1 MLDPTQPASPPLAS
15 RRARL
20 SAVPRHRLAI
30 LFVFLLLSIT
40 VYPYAESS
48 TLGYY
53 TFRILGSFII
63 LLTVYAVT
71 SRRNLVVLLL
81 CLAVP
86 SLLQRILLLPSGAVA
101 LVNRLLSLVFD
112 AIVLAILFRRV
123 YSEQKPTSETIFGA
137 LSIYLLLG
145 FVFASV
151 YSLIVSLQPNAFFLD
166 PVTNLHQVPDRFDFI
181 YFSFGTITE
190 LGAPGIAAISRE
202 ARSVSLLEAVLGIF
216 YLAVL
221 ISRIMGS
228 YRPVISTAQEIP
240 VNPQLTR
247 DPEP

>member
-1 MLDPTQPASPPLAS
+1 MLDLTQPASPPLAS

-247 DPEP
+247 HPEP

>member
-1 MLDPTQPASPPLAS
+1 
-15 RRARL
+15 
-20 SAVPRHRLAI
+20 VPRHRLAI
-30 LFVFLLLSIT
+30 LFFFLLLSIT

-53 TFRILGSFII
+53 AFRILGSIII

-86 SLLQRILLLPSGAVA
+86 SLLQRILLLPSDAGAIA

-221 ISRIMGS
+221 ISRIMSS

-240 VNPQLTR
+240 
-247 DPEP
+247 